1 MFEWGLAGGRP
12 AAGELGVSPEWFYKG
27 TGTILGGHGEP
38 LVVPA
43 HAEDGGEEP
52 ELAAVYL
59 IDRSGT
65 PRRLGMTIGNEF
77 SDHRLE
83 KRNYLY
89 LASSKLRTC
98 AIGPELVIDPE
109 FASVSGEVSIER
121 KGELLWSRKI
131 HTGDAAMCH
140 SLANIEHHHFKHDTH
155 RHPGDLHVHFLGAAA
170 FSFGE
175 GIQLRDGDI
184 MQVHFVGYGR
194 PLRNPVRIKS
204 SPVAPVCA
212 YKL

>member
-1 MFEWGLAGGRP
+1 MRLLQLISPGGERRVCLVDDDRLHLIDQCYSIYDLAQAALDSASTLSATVSRYLSSETRSYDELYEGRSDWSILPSIDHPDEPARCLVSGTGLTHKGSADNRQAMHAADAAPTDSRRMFEWGLAGGRP

-89 LASSKLRTC
+89 
-98 AIGPELVIDPE
+98 
-109 FASVSGEVSIER
+109 
-121 KGELLWSRKI
+121 
-131 HTGDAAMCH
+131 
-140 SLANIEHHHFKHDTH
+140 
-155 RHPGDLHVHFLGAAA
+155 
-170 FSFGE
+170 
-175 GIQLRDGDI
+175 
-184 MQVHFVGYGR
+184 
-194 PLRNPVRIKS
+194 
-204 SPVAPVCA
+204 
-212 YKL
+212 